1 MKIIKIKHTPN
12 LCERTLENNV
22 KEFNKEFSFLMK
34 KGINTEK
41 QDVRRIMIIM
51 KSNVTPYISEFFR
64 TDQERKHKFLGTMLQ
79 RHISNF
85 AKKIA
90 KKIVP
95 EDKVKQREIFEP
107 LREDIFDW
115 YIKFITGEKKVS
127 KKVAALYGS

>member
-1 MKIIKIKHTPN
+1 MNIIRIKHTPN

-22 KEFNKEFSFLMK
+22 KEFNKEFSFLME

-41 QDVRRIMIIM
+41 QDIRRIMIIM

-79 RHISNF
+79 RNISNF

-95 EDKVKQREIFEP
+95 EDKAKQREIFEP